1 MAMRGDVQR
10 IISDPGTQLVG
21 ASRELTEWR
30 KGWNTDELVRFGAT
44 KNLKWDF
51 VMADSQHQNGVTES
65 MIKQVKAVQK
75 SLTGALGNTVLTL
88 NEMFTLL
95 AEVGNLVN
103 ERPIGTKPND
113 HSGTD
118 YLSPNSLL
126 LGRCSKRISSG
137 PFQGDGVFTDDPK
150 AAHTRFQLVQA
161 KTTQFWKIWVANYF
175 PTLLIRQKWH
185 VDRRNMVVG
194 DICLLKDPNAYRGSG
209 DYVRW
214 PACRQMNTEKLEMCA

>member
-1 MAMRGDVQR
+1 MRGDVQR

-44 KNLKWDF
+44 KNLQWDF

-75 SLTGALGNTVLTL
+75 SLTRALGNTMLTI

-103 ERPIGTKPND
+103 
-113 HSGTD
+113 
-118 YLSPNSLL
+118 
-126 LGRCSKRISSG
+126 
-137 PFQGDGVFTDDPK
+137 
-150 AAHTRFQLVQA
+150 
-161 KTTQFWKIWVANYF
+161 
-175 PTLLIRQKWH
+175 
-185 VDRRNMVVG
+185 
-194 DICLLKDPNAYRGSG
+194 
-209 DYVRW
+209 
-214 PACRQMNTEKLEMCA
+214 